1 MPYVSDVGTPG
12 MRRRSGEGDRN
23 ALVLPIMS
31 SDAHSRREDSPKS
44 DRARVMCDNY
54 TRIEPTT
61 DRAGVQEQRE
71 EMRSP
76 REDALQQKGRMSY
89 ADVTRTTQ
97 VKPTNTTLLVGNE
110 LLQDIHVD
118 ETKDG
123 DPIKIRRLSGAA
135 FDAIGSMIDDAA
147 TEDRIK
153 EIIIVAGTHEMTED
167 IPVEQIQVDF
177 EVLLRKAK
185 AVTSEITVSSVLP
198 VIRDNAIK
206 LGRLIEVNERLKAT
220 CGELEVKF
228 IDNDANFTF
237 RNGMVDFATLDRD
250 ETHLSQSGTERL
262 MSNLSWPKPHQEDT
276 HDRTTREAVQAN
288 KRATAS
294 DWTVVG
300 RRSVPKLV
308 GRRSVPHPDG
318 RRSVPHPDGR
328 RSVPTPIGRRSVPTP
343 IGRRS
348 VPHPDGRRSVPTP
361 IGRRSVP
368 TPIGR
373 RSGPHPDPDGRRSVP
388 NVRHTPGQC
397 TRCGESNHV
406 TATYRHA
413 QKVVCRTCLK
423 SGHKDKHH
431 SRE

>member
-1 MPYVSDVGTPG
+1 
-12 MRRRSGEGDRN
+12 
-23 ALVLPIMS
+23 
-31 SDAHSRREDSPKS
+31 
-44 DRARVMCDNY
+44 
-54 TRIEPTT
+54 
-61 DRAGVQEQRE
+61 
-71 EMRSP
+71 
-76 REDALQQKGRMSY
+76 
-89 ADVTRTTQ
+89 
-97 VKPTNTTLLVGNE
+97 
-110 LLQDIHVD
+110 
-118 ETKDG
+118 
-123 DPIKIRRLSGAA
+123 
-135 FDAIGSMIDDAA
+135 MIDDAA

-220 CGELEVKF
+220 CDKLEVKF
-228 IDNDANFTF
+228 VDNDANFTF

-262 MSNLSWPKPHQEDT
+262 MSNLSLPKPHQQDT
-276 HDRTTREAVQAN
+276 HDRTTREAVHAN
-288 KRATAS
+288 KRATPS

-300 RRSVPKLV
+300 RRSVPKPV
-308 GRRSVPHPDG
+308 GRRSVPHPDGRRSVPQPDG

-348 VPHPDGRRSVPTP
+348 VPNPDGRRSGPHPDGRRSVPTP

-368 TPIGR
+368 N
-373 RSGPHPDPDGRRSVP
+373 PDGRRSVP

-406 TATYRHA
+406 TATCRHA

-431 SRE
+431 PRE

>member
-1 MPYVSDVGTPG
+1 MVQCHICQMWVHPECVGEVETEIVTLWCCQSCRQMPTLVEKILQKVT
-12 MRRRSGEGDRN
+12 
-23 ALVLPIMS
+23 ALESCV
-31 SDAHSRREDSPKS
+31 
-44 DRARVMCDNY
+44 
-54 TRIEPTT
+54 TT
-61 DRAGVQEQRE
+61 LQESNQQLIALVQEQRE
-71 EMRSP
+71 EKRSL
-76 REDALQQKGRMSY
+76 REDALPQKGRRSY

-97 VKPTNTTLLVGNE
+97 VKPTNTTTLLVGNE

-118 ETKDG
+118 ETNDG

-206 LGRLIEVNERLKAT
+206 LGRHIEVNERLKAT
-220 CGELEVKF
+220 CDELEVKF
-228 IDNDANFTF
+228 VDNDANFTL
-237 RNGMVDFATLDRD
+237 RNGMVDVATLDRD
-250 ETHLSQSGTERL
+250 DTHLSQSGTERL
-262 MSNLSWPKPHQEDT
+262 LSNLSLPKPHQQDT

-300 RRSVPKLV
+300 RRSVPKPA

-328 RSVPTPIGRRSVPTP
+328 RSVPIPIGRRSVPNP
-343 IGRRS
+343 DGRRS
-348 VPHPDGRRSVPTP
+348 GPHPDGRRSVPTS

-368 TPIGR
+368 N
-373 RSGPHPDPDGRRSVP
+373 PDGRRSVP

-406 TATYRHA
+406 TATCRHA

-431 SRE
+431 PRE

>member
-1 MPYVSDVGTPG
+1 MDAELSRPDLLATVQLGRKQVQSRVCTPG
-12 MRRRSGEGDRN
+12 
-23 ALVLPIMS
+23 
-31 SDAHSRREDSPKS
+31 
-44 DRARVMCDNY
+44 
-54 TRIEPTT
+54 
-61 DRAGVQEQRE
+61 
-71 EMRSP
+71 
-76 REDALQQKGRMSY
+76 
-89 ADVTRTTQ
+89 
-97 VKPTNTTLLVGNE
+97 
-110 LLQDIHVD
+110 
-118 ETKDG
+118 
-123 DPIKIRRLSGAA
+123 
-135 FDAIGSMIDDAA
+135 F
-147 TEDRIK
+147 
-153 EIIIVAGTHEMTED
+153 
-167 IPVEQIQVDF
+167 
-177 EVLLRKAK
+177 
-185 AVTSEITVSSVLP
+185 
-198 VIRDNAIK
+198 
-206 LGRLIEVNERLKAT
+206 IEVNERLKAT
-220 CGELEVKF
+220 CDELEVKF
-228 IDNDANFTF
+228 VDNDANFTF

-250 ETHLSQSGTERL
+250 ETHLSQNGTERL
-262 MSNLSWPKPHQEDT
+262 MSNLSLPKPHQEDT

-300 RRSVPKLV
+300 RRSVPKPV
-308 GRRSVPHPDG
+308 G

-397 TRCGESNHV
+397 TLCGESNHV
-406 TATYRHA
+406 TATCRHA

-423 SGHKDKHH
+423 SGNKDKHH